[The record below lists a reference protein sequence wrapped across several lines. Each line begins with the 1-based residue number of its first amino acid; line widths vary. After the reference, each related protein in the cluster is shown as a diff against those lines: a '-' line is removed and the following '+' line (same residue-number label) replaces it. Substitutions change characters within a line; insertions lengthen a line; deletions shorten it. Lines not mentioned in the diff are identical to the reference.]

1 MTPNEAKVLV
11 IVGRNGI
18 LGFVDLEQALPEIKF
33 GFLVRALDGLHAQK
47 LINKKRYRLKLTQRG
62 TLLYKAIKEVW
73 DG

>member
-18 LGFVDLEQALPEIKF
+18 LGFTDLEQALPEIKF
-33 GFLVRALDGLHAQK
+33 GFLVRALDGLYAQR

-62 TLLYKAIKEVW
+62 ALLYKAIKEVW